1 MKKKK
6 EKGIIKFLPIFI
18 IILFAIILFFLYFEY
33 DCKNDISCYNS
44 HLKECKG
51 AKLNIIED
59 GSNFLY
65 QIQGKEKNTCKIKV
79 TLLDM
84 PSETDQETIN
94 LFKEKFMICNLELNA
109 TYDVEILPYCT
120 GPLKEAIYEL
130 TISKMYN
137 ILAQSLGDIIS
148 EI

>member
-6 EKGIIKFLPIFI
+6 EKGVIKFLPIFI
-18 IILFAIILFFLYFEY
+18 IILFVLALFFLYFEY
-33 DCKNDISCYNS
+33 DCKDNISCYNN
-44 HLKECKG
+44 HLEDCKK
-51 AKLNIIED
+51 AKLNTMED

-65 QIQGKEKNTCKIKV
+65 KIQGKEKDTCKVKV

-84 PSETDQETIN
+84 PQETDQDTIN
-94 LFKEKFMICNLELNA
+94 LFKGKSMICNLERGTTFN
-109 TYDVEILPYCT
+109 TEILPYCT
-120 GPLKEAIYEL
+120 GPLKESIYEL